1 MFYYLFDLFKFTKMN
16 YHTLL
21 HSDGIS
27 LGVSGNH
34 IPHLVFDYVITTHQ
48 FFPSNYFIKDIP
60 KNRQPIRKKVRELFN
75 QGWGYTK
82 IHKYLLKNGYE
93 VSKHRTS
100 VDCMI
105 KKMKNRDEFFTQ
117 PILDGIGNFRV
128 EMSESK

>member
-1 MFYYLFDLFKFTKMN
+1 MLINIFTLKKSFN
-16 YHTLL
+16 R
-21 HSDGIS
+21 DG
-27 LGVSGNH
+27 LCLDVGRNH

-48 FFPSNYFIKDIP
+48 FFSSNYFIKDIP

-100 VDCMI
+100 IDCMI
-105 KKMKNRDEFFTQ
+105 KKMKKRDEFFSQ
-117 PILDGIGNFRV
+117 PIIDGIGNFRV
-128 EMSESK
+128 EMLESK